1 MHPVKISCQSREMLL
16 ISINVTVF
24 CEVKKFQMQ
33 SSATCVPRSHFWWTA
48 RPSQPR
54 TGWTRRPR
62 VSNPSD
68 SRLDVTHTLHSCAT
82 INRMRKNT
90 HIPLFYTY
98 NYNSITYICIIYIQV
113 AKDVSSIFQTHA
125 CAPPDGGLLY
135 VHIFLWKV
143 GDCFQ
148 GGEMK
153 VMGS

>member
-1 MHPVKISCQSREMLL
+1 MLCTCPVKISCQSQEMLL

-33 SSATCVPRSHFWWTA
+33 SSATYVPRSHFWWTA

-98 NYNSITYICIIYIQV
+98 KYNSIICIVYIYIYKLQRTSALFSRPTHVRHRTV
-113 AKDVSSIFQTHA
+113 ACCMCIFSCGKWA
-125 CAPPDGGLLY
+125 I
-135 VHIFLWKV
+135 VFKV
-143 GDCFQ
+143 
-148 GGEMK
+148 EK
-153 VMGS
+153 